1 MTDLPKR
8 LDDFFNRVRE
18 LLVSQ
23 RRAGADSDA
32 EISEALALWPQ
43 NGAGGSPPKPHRLP
57 AADHL
62 DATLDLARGQPTAAA
77 AEALRALAP
86 ELAWTYG
93 YPPHPRY
100 SDLAACVAFAPIAG
114 PDDLRRSEK
123 LLVGLTLIAPQTLYP
138 AHIHPAVE
146 LYLPIGGVGL
156 WSQGGAPFQPRAP
169 GEIILHRE
177 NVSHAT
183 EARAEPVLA
192 IYTWRGDLE
201 TKPVFA
207 DI

>member
-1 MTDLPKR
+1 MTDLGKR
-8 LDDFFNRVRE
+8 LDIFFDRVRE
-18 LLVSQ
+18 LFDSQ
-23 RRAGADSDA
+23 RRAGADPDN
-32 EISEALALWPQ
+32 EISEALELWPQ
-43 NGAGGSPPKPHRLP
+43 NGAGGSTPKPRRLP

-62 DATLDLARGQPTAAA
+62 ESSLDLAHNSPTAAA

-86 ELAWTYG
+86 ALAWTYG

-100 SDLAACVAFAPIAG
+100 PDLADRVAFAPIAG

-123 LLVGLTLIAPQTLYP
+123 LLIGLTLIASHTLYP
-138 AHIHPAVE
+138 AHLHPAIE
-146 LYLPIGGVGL
+146 LYLPVGGVGL

-201 TKPVFA
+201 TKPVFTE
-207 DI
+207 I